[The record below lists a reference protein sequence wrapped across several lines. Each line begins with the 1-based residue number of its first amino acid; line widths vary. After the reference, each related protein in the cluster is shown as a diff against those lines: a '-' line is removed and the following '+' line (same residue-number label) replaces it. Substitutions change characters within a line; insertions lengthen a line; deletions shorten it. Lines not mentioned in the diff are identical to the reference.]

1 MHTMTKFVYVSG
13 DAGLAALLDEARLE
27 ASRISEDDARALIR
41 SADVPVVLV
50 LDGRHQQRL
59 TRWAQAFVSD
69 KPTVA
74 VLLLVKALDQAVIP
88 DLIQA
93 GVRDCLPEP
102 LTAAALDRAV
112 RRLGG
117 LVEGVVAQGEGQQ
130 GEGQIVAVV
139 GAKGGVGAT
148 TIAANTATA
157 IARQAGF
164 PPLLIDLH
172 VTGGDLSVFMGVQPR
187 LSVLDALENLHH
199 ADEAFLAGLL
209 ERSSAG
215 VHLLTSS
222 TRPTTAP
229 VQTAAIQGLLDF
241 AARRYRVTVV
251 DVPRRDIA
259 AMEALDRATAIV
271 LVTNQ
276 DLSAVRNAATTAATL
291 RHRFGSQRLRVVIN
305 RYDKRASVSAQD
317 VAMVVREPIAWMV
330 PNDFRV
336 AVEAINAGKPFTL
349 QDGRLAEAVR
359 QFAAKLTNTG
369 PVPKRS
375 NGLLARLSWRRV

>member
-1 MHTMTKFVYVSG
+1 MTKFVYVSG
-13 DAGLAALLDEARLE
+13 DAGLAALFEEARLG

-41 SADVPVVLV
+41 TADVPVVLV
-50 LDGRHQQRL
+50 LDGRQQQRL
-59 TRWAQAFVSD
+59 MRWAQGFLSD
-69 KPTVA
+69 RPTVA

-112 RRLGG
+112 RRLGS
-117 LVEGVVAQGEGQQ
+117 LVEAVVTQGEGQV
-130 GEGQIVAVV
+130 VAVV

-148 TIAANTATA
+148 TIAVNTATA
-157 IARQAGF
+157 IARHAGF
-164 PPLLIDLH
+164 SPLLIDLH
-172 VTGGDLSVFMGVQPR
+172 VTGGDLSVFMGVQTR
-187 LSVLDALENLHH
+187 LSVLDALENLHQ

-209 ERSSAG
+209 EKSSAG

-222 TRPTTAP
+222 TRPTTAA
-229 VQTAAIQGLLDF
+229 VETAAIQGLLDF

-276 DLSAVRNAATTAATL
+276 DLSSVRAAAATAATL
-291 RHRFGSQRLRVVIN
+291 RQRFGSQRLRVVIN

-317 VAMVVREPIAWMV
+317 VAMVTREPIAWTV
-330 PNDFRV
+330 PNDFQRGGRGDQRRQAVHAAGRQARGGRPATRRRAHQHGSRV
-336 AVEAINAGKPFTL
+336 PSGRAACLAGCR
-349 QDGRLAEAVR
+349 GA
-359 QFAAKLTNTG
+359 G
-369 PVPKRS
+369 S
-375 NGLLARLSWRRV
+375 